1 MIAICKRP
9 TKRLVKGARYEI
21 DSIWNDGTSQRWLE
35 GRLYIKG
42 IGRFR
47 VDNFTDIDGKELPK
61 IQKVNPVQTTFS
73 ARLKFEDLK
82 EGDILVCSSSNYKT
96 LVEGGMYQIEKLID
110 KSAPQTGYNGSTWIR
125 HDQSVK
131 LVGVKRALKFNSWNF
146 RRLSAEETRE
156 MSLNELLYDEAAP
169 VIKSKPKKKID
180 LMPNKERLVIDILFK
195 AVVDP
200 NRHAITIPEW
210 AIQKTAPKLELE
222 AEDFAHLMEMPLKDI
237 LNLMEK

>member
-82 EGDILVCSSSNYKT
+82 VGDILVCDSGNYKT

-110 KSAPQTGYNGSTWIR
+110 KSATRTGYNGSTWTHR
-125 HDQSVK
+125 DENVK
-131 LVGVKRALKFNSWNF
+131 FIGVARTLKFNSWNF

-156 MSLNELLYDEAAP
+156 MSLNEILYDQAAP
-169 VIKSKPKKKID
+169 VIKNKPKKKID
-180 LMPNKERLVIDILFK
+180 LMPNKEKILVDILFK

-210 AIQKTAPKLELE
+210 ACQKTAPKLELE
-222 AEDFAHLMEMPLKDI
+222 LLDFENLMEMPLKDI
-237 LNLMEK
+237 LKMMEK